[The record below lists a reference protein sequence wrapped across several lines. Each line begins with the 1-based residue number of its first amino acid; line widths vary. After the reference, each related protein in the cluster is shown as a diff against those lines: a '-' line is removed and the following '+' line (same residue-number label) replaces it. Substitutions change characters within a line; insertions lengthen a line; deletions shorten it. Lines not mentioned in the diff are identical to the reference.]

1 MKTRPNL
8 RLIIFFTVLTSA
20 LTMVVIATWEKV
32 LRPPF
37 YAWVDQNYPGADN
50 SDTRWKIEQRTEHFF
65 ISMTVDVVVVSI
77 LLMLVDRQQRRL
89 IDSEQRYRALFE
101 HAHDGIGVI
110 HGDDFKLVEV
120 NSKFAKTFE
129 RDARELVG

>member
-8 RLIIFFTVLTSA
+8 RLIIFFTLLTSA
-20 LTMVVIATWEKV
+20 LTMIVIATWEKV

-37 YAWVDQNYPGADN
+37 YAWVDRNYPGPDN

-89 IDSEQRYRALFE
+89 SDSEQRYRALFE
-101 HAHDGIGVI
+101 HAHDGLGVV
-110 HGDDFKLVEV
+110 HGSAFKLVEV
-120 NSKFAKTFE
+120 DSKFAKPLE
-129 RDARELVG
+129 